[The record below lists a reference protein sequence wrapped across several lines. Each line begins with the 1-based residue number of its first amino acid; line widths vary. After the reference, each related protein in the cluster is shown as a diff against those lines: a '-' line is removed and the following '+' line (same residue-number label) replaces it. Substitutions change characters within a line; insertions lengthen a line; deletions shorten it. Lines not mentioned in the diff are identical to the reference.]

1 MVMAVVAILMVGVVA
16 YFHYVQGIFSA
27 VLSAILAVIAAM
39 LAFSYHEVL
48 ARAFLASK
56 IPNAAHALSLV
67 ALFGVIYMVLRVIF
81 DSAVPGNVRV
91 PVLVDKIGAGV
102 AGAVA
107 GVFATGIFV
116 IAAQAMPFG
125 PAVAGY
131 SRYEL
136 VDSLD
141 TRVPSPRGGQST
153 DTFVHDVLRSDRK
166 NDAEHQALILPVD
179 DFVVSLAAHLSD
191 GGSLAGPQPL
201 EAVHPH
207 YLDELFFQRL
217 GIQTGAL
224 HVAYNIPGGDK
235 QVTLNGLY
243 AAPTA
248 LPQADAEAAFIPQRF
263 QTTPL
268 NNTIKPDASNVV
280 LIARITIDRSGGD
293 KDNNVRLSP
302 GAVRLMAG
310 GENYYPVGTLDLT
323 QGALVRANRLDDFI
337 IAGVDKPIDLV
348 FDVPAEALGATVDTK
363 NPAAPITLGQGVFL
377 EVKRLGYIDLS
388 NKEVVRSIPTD
399 PNGIVRKKNL
409 PPPK

>member
-179 DFVVSLAAHLSD
+179 DFVV
-191 GGSLAGPQPL
+191 
-201 EAVHPH
+201 
-207 YLDELFFQRL
+207 
-217 GIQTGAL
+217 
-224 HVAYNIPGGDK
+224 
-235 QVTLNGLY
+235 
-243 AAPTA
+243 
-248 LPQADAEAAFIPQRF
+248 
-263 QTTPL
+263 
-268 NNTIKPDASNVV
+268 
-280 LIARITIDRSGGD
+280 
-293 KDNNVRLSP
+293 
-302 GAVRLMAG
+302 
-310 GENYYPVGTLDLT
+310 
-323 QGALVRANRLDDFI
+323 
-337 IAGVDKPIDLV
+337 
-348 FDVPAEALGATVDTK
+348 
-363 NPAAPITLGQGVFL
+363 
-377 EVKRLGYIDLS
+377 
-388 NKEVVRSIPTD
+388 
-399 PNGIVRKKNL
+399 
-409 PPPK
+409 